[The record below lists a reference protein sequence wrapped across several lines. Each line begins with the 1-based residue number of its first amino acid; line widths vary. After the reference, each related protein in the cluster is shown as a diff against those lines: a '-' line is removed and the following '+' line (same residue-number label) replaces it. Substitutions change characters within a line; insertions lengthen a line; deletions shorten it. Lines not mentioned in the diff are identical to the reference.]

1 VEILRH
7 GRVCFAFSD
16 RHGGVS
22 DAPYGSLNLGDH
34 VGDDPAAVRRNREL
48 AALELGLDPER
59 ILYLT
64 QVHGAEV
71 VLARAPWDGRRPE
84 ADASVTDVPGLGLAI
99 LVADCTPVLLADP
112 EAGVVATAH
121 AGRPGMAAGVV
132 PATIARMVSLGAQ
145 PSRILARTGPAV
157 CGDCYE
163 VPEQMR
169 ADVAQRVPE
178 SFATTRQGTPAVD
191 VPGGVWAQLRAAGI
205 TPEHGHR
212 SPVCAMESKDHYSYR
227 REGVTGR
234 FAGFV
239 WLAPESGQAETA
251 SRGAVSAGAGSG
263 GGTR

>member
-1 VEILRH
+1 VEIFRH

-22 DAPYGSLNLGDH
+22 QAPYGSLNLGDH

-48 AALELGLDPER
+48 AALELGLDPGR
-59 ILYLT
+59 MVYLT
-64 QVHGAEV
+64 QVHGDEV
-71 VLARAPWDGRRPE
+71 VLARAPWAEGGRPE

-132 PATIARMVSLGAQ
+132 PATLARMVSLGAD
-145 PSRILARTGPAV
+145 PSRIIAYTGPAV

-163 VPEQMR
+163 VPEAMR
-169 ADVAQRVPE
+169 AEVAARVPE
-178 SFATTRQGTPAVD
+178 SYATTRLGTPAVD

-205 TPEHGHR
+205 TAGNGHR

-239 WLAPESGQAETA
+239 WLAPESGAPDA
-251 SRGAVSAGAGSG
+251 AAG
-263 GGTR
+263 GGAR